1 MGKKGNSGY
10 IGIDKR
16 FGVGGASVK
25 GNIGEYQHFL
35 ERLEGR
41 YEPIGDLP
49 DPKVWYD
56 ADSDNITTVSYLGSD
71 RVQTWSDRSGN
82 GINATN
88 SGSNVDKPFYDTSDP
103 DFNDL
108 PSVEF
113 GTNDYLQT
121 ADDSQLDVN
130 GTGGF
135 TVYVVFDFDST
146 PGTFSMLTTR
156 TNGTTWKQGWGILFY
171 NNKIRF
177 WVNDWSPDDIT
188 EGAYAE
194 IPEVTSV
201 FGPHIYKFHYDE
213 TTITGQVFGYSA
225 ASDTEPYTDSV
236 IDPSSGI
243 ELARGNNSQYDING
257 SIAEYM
263 FYTKPLSTNQQTAVE
278 DYLSNKYNIS
288 LI

>member
-10 IGIDKR
+10 LGIDKR
-16 FGVGGASVK
+16 FGVGGVNVK

-35 ERLEGR
+35 ERIEGR
-41 YEPIGDLP
+41 FEPIGEVP

-56 ADSDNITTVSYLGSD
+56 ANSDNITTVSYLGSD
-71 RVQTWSDRSGN
+71 RVETWSDKSGN
-82 GINATN
+82 GINAGN
-88 SGSNVDKPFYDTSDP
+88 SGSDGDKPFYDVSDP

-113 GTNDYLQT
+113 GTNDFLET
-121 ADDSQLDVN
+121 ADNSQLDVN

-135 TVYVVFDFDST
+135 TVYVVFDYDSA

-156 TNGTTWKQGWGILFY
+156 TNGTSWTEGWGILFY
-171 NNKIRF
+171 NNNIRF
-177 WVNDWSPDDIT
+177 WVNDWSPNNPS

-213 TTITGQVFGYSA
+213 TTITGQVYGYSA
-225 ASDTEPYTDSV
+225 DSDTESYTDPV
-236 IDPSSGI
+236 IDASSGI
-243 ELARGNNSQYDING
+243 ELARGNNSAYDING
-257 SIAEYM
+257 SIAEFMY
-263 FYTKPLSTNQQTAVE
+263 YTKPLSNNEQTAVE
-278 DYLSNKYNIS
+278 EYLSNKYSIS
-288 LI
+288 LT